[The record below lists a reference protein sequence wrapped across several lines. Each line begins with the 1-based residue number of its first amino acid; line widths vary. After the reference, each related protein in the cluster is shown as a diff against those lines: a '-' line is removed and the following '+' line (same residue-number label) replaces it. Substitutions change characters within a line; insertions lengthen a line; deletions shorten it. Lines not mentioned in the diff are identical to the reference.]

1 MGLAA
6 SQARLLFLTSRQDDI
21 GLKEMRISNQKM
33 SLSRESSSI
42 SDAYTAALNQRK
54 LTWVVDGTSITDQT
68 TALTYDLLM
77 KPNNSTKLGQYL
89 VANSSNDKV
98 VLDKFLHD
106 CSWSYWN
113 LRRSWRYRKPY

>member
-1 MGLAA
+1 MNKNGLAA

-77 KPNNSTKLGQYL
+77 KPNNSTNW
-89 VANSSNDKV
+89 VNI
-98 VLDKFLHD
+98 
-106 CSWSYWN
+106 
-113 LRRSWRYRKPY
+113 